1 MGKSPV
7 KGNGENRNITPLNP
21 SRIPG
26 LMFLCKEKDIKRC
39 TKITEQKKG
48 EMISKFRDR

>member
-7 KGNGENRNITPLNP
+7 KGNSENRNITPLNP

-26 LMFLCKEKDIKRC
+26 LMFLCKREGYKKMYEDNRTEKGGNDFKV
-39 TKITEQKKG
+39 
-48 EMISKFRDR
+48 S

>member
-7 KGNGENRNITPLNP
+7 KGNSENHNITPLNP

-26 LMFLCKEKDIKRC
+26 LMFLCKRERYKKMHKDNRTKKR
-39 TKITEQKKG
+39 